1 MAQTT
6 LSIRVDS
13 QLKKDFDY
21 FCQDMGMNMTTAL
34 SVFMRQAVR
43 ENRIPFEIKGDIP
56 NAETIKAIEETEKG
70 TGLSKSYSSVDKM
83 MVDLNA

>member
-1 MAQTT
+1 MAQAT

-21 FCQDMGMNMTTAL
+21 FCQDVGMNMTTAL
-34 SVFMRQAVR
+34 SVFMKQAVR

-56 NAETIKAIEETEKG
+56 NEETVKAIEETEKG
-70 TGLSKSYSSVDKM
+70 TGLSKSYSSVDEM
-83 MVDLNA
+83 MADLNA

>member
-1 MAQTT
+1 MAQAT

-13 QLKKDFDY
+13 QLKKEFDY

-56 NAETIKAIEETEKG
+56 NAETVKAIEETEKG

-83 MVDLNA
+83 MADLNA

>member
-1 MAQTT
+1 MAQAT

-56 NAETIKAIEETEKG
+56 NAETVKAIKETEKG
-70 TGLSKSYSSVDKM
+70 IGLSKSYSSVDEM
-83 MVDLNA
+83 MEDLNA

>member
-1 MAQTT
+1 MAQAT

>member
-1 MAQTT
+1 MAQAT

-34 SVFMRQAVR
+34 SVFMKQAVR

-56 NAETIKAIEETEKG
+56 NAETVKAIKETEKG
-70 TGLSKSYSSVDKM
+70 KGLSKSYSSVDEM
-83 MVDLNA
+83 MEDLNA

>member
-1 MAQTT
+1 MAQAT

-34 SVFMRQAVR
+34 SVFMKQAVR

-56 NAETIKAIEETEKG
+56 NAETVKAIEETEKG
-70 TGLSKSYSSVDKM
+70 TGLSKSYSSVDEM
-83 MVDLNA
+83 MADLNA

>member
-1 MAQTT
+1 MAQAT

-34 SVFMRQAVR
+34 SVFMKQAVR

-56 NAETIKAIEETEKG
+56 NAETVKAIEETEKG
-70 TGLSKSYSSVDKM
+70 TGLSKSYSSVDEIM
-83 MVDLNA
+83 ADLNA

>member
-1 MAQTT
+1 MAQAI

-34 SVFMRQAVR
+34 SVFMKQAVR

-56 NAETIKAIEETEKG
+56 NAETVKAIEETEKG
-70 TGLSKSYSSVDKM
+70 AGLSKSYSSVDEM
-83 MVDLNA
+83 MADLNA

>member
-1 MAQTT
+1 MAQAT

-34 SVFMRQAVR
+34 SVFMKQAVR

-56 NAETIKAIEETEKG
+56 NAETVKAIKETEKG

-83 MVDLNA
+83 MADLNA

>member
-1 MAQTT
+1 MAQAT

-56 NAETIKAIEETEKG
+56 NAETVKAIKETEKG
-70 TGLSKSYSSVDKM
+70 TELSKSYSSVDEM
-83 MVDLNA
+83 MEDLNA

>member
-1 MAQTT
+1 MAQAT

-34 SVFMRQAVR
+34 SVFMKQAVR

-56 NAETIKAIEETEKG
+56 NAETVKAIEETEKG
-70 TGLSKSYSSVDKM
+70 TGLSKSYSSVDEM
-83 MVDLNA
+83 MADLNS